1 MASEVEVG
9 ASAVAV
15 EVEEDAVLVVDEG
28 VAGDFR
34 TMALP
39 LK

>member
-9 ASAVAV
+9 ASAEAV
-15 EVEEDAVLVVDEG
+15 EAEEDAVLVVDEA
-28 VAGDFR
+28 VAGDSR